1 MHCGMDFDFCT
12 EDLRYGNKE
21 GTVLK
26 RKDIILPALNFHKG
40 KYDESGIMKSV
51 NRHNHTNECGGKAK
65 GINAEAVKV
74 VEDFIKGYMAV

>member
-1 MHCGMDFDFCT
+1 M
-12 EDLRYGNKE
+12 
-21 GTVLK
+21 
-26 RKDIILPALNFHKG
+26 NFHKC
-40 KYDESGIMKSV
+40 KYDESEIMKSV